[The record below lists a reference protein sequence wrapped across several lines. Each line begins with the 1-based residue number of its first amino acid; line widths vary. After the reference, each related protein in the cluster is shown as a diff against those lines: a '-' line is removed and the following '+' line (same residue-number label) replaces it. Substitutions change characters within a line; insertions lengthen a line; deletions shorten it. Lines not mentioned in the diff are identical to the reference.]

1 MSPMLQLQCYRAK
14 WAELQVGGGGKEGPT
29 RRIIRGWERTYGFR
43 RISTA
48 ALISQPP
55 KYLTCPQHQI
65 LRERKLDGKGGEAK
79 RTPLESGKS
88 FKISKLTCS
97 HGGLAGLGGTWLH
110 SGRCVD
116 RCADCK
122 VEINDHGWSWISSTA
137 IVNSDRQQVH
147 RWNCWKFD

>member
-1 MSPMLQLQCYRAK
+1 MLQLQCCTVK
-14 WAELQVGGGGKEGPT
+14 WAELQVGGGGRLEGGRT

-88 FKISKLTCS
+88 FKISRLTCS
-97 HGGLAGLGGTWLH
+97 QEGWWWVWGALDFILADVLTDV
-110 SGRCVD
+110 RI
-116 RCADCK
+116 A
-122 VEINDHGWSWISSTA
+122 SWRLMIM
-137 IVNSDRQQVH
+137 DGPG
-147 RWNCWKFD
+147 